1 MVTTYV
7 TAGGRYDLRAE
18 DEAAREQEQAQRSKR
33 AGMAD
38 YRVEM
43 GPDGE
48 ALSACI
54 IDTTTAPQETHSRNR
69 GGQHER
75 VRVGMSDSD
84 HSAGQSHRTASSTV

>member
-1 MVTTYV
+1 MVMMATYA

-18 DEAAREQEQAQRSKR
+18 DEAAREQEHAQRSKR

-48 ALSACI
+48 ALSARI
-54 IDTTTAPQETHSRNR
+54 IDATTAPQEPHDRSRTAGTAAANTR
-69 GGQHER
+69 PARGQHEYEY
-75 VRVGMSDSD
+75 VQG
-84 HSAGQSHRTASSTV
+84 